1 MLSAI
6 WDKKS
11 VDWNRHRDL
20 DRMPADDPFLSKGK
34 IFSLW
39 DILDF
44 FWIYDVP
51 TKSLN
56 ISEHDFGAQ
65 KINMLHAQKQRLI
78 KKATATSKLV
88 G

>member
-1 MLSAI
+1 
-6 WDKKS
+6 
-11 VDWNRHRDL
+11 
-20 DRMPADDPFLSKGK
+20 MPADDPFCRRGRFFALRYSG
-34 IFSLW
+34 L
-39 DILDF
+39 